1 MWLVVAV
8 MVIRVVVMM
17 IIIMGVAAILEDRRD
32 FQGDIMILKLR
43 PM

>member
-17 IIIMGVAAILEDRRD
+17 IIGVAAILEDPRE

>member
-8 MVIRVVVMM
+8 TVIRVVVMM
-17 IIIMGVAAILEDRRD
+17 MIMGVAAILEDRRD
-32 FQGDIMILKLR
+32 FQGDIMIIKLR

>member
-8 MVIRVVVMM
+8 MVIRVVVVMM
-17 IIIMGVAAILEDRRD
+17 IMGVAAILEDRRD

>member
-8 MVIRVVVMM
+8 MVIRVVVVMM
-17 IIIMGVAAILEDRRD
+17 IMGVAAILEDPRD
-32 FQGDIMILKLR
+32 FQGDIMIIKMR

>member
-8 MVIRVVVMM
+8 MVIRVVVVMM
-17 IIIMGVAAILEDRRD
+17 IMGVAAILEDPRD
-32 FQGDIMILKLR
+32 FQGDIMIIKLR

>member
-17 IIIMGVAAILEDRRD
+17 IIGVAAILEDPRD